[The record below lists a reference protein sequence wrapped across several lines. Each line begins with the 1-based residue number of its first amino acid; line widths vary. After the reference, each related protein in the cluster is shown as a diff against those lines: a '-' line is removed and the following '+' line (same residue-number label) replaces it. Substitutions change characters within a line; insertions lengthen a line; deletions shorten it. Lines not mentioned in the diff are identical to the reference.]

1 MLSLTECVWD
11 FQNNKLCDTHNLLAH
26 HYQIGRLVAISLH
39 KFNDHK
45 FVVLYAHM
53 HTMISLLFYLYTGSS
68 TPRGG
73 KAAVGGTQSITS
85 VSAMTVGYQ
94 QLMSKSSD
102 YPPPAASAAGSAVGS
117 SAAAAGLTGSQ
128 GQLSNRQTSGGGN
141 TALSPRVNHKQR

>member
-1 MLSLTECVWD
+1 MMMGLLFSL
-11 FQNNKLCDTHNLLAH
+11 
-26 HYQIGRLVAISLH
+26 
-39 KFNDHK
+39 
-45 FVVLYAHM
+45 
-53 HTMISLLFYLYTGSS
+53 HTMIGLLFYLHTGSS

-102 YPPPAASAAGSAVGS
+102 YPPPASAAGSAVGS